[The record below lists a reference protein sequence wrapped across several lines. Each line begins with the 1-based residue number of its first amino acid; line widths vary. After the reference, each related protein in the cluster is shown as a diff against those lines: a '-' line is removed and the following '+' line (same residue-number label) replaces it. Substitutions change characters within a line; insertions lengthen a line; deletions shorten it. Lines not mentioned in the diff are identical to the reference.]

1 MKLSLLIMLL
11 LSNIAGANN
20 TITET
25 INGKSRI
32 FEIGY
37 NDVEVPVIQT
47 LPRFYSGKEALT
59 KIDIEKFARDTQV
72 SVEELEKHIL
82 YDGTL
87 KVDNNGMPFYVEPV
101 FEGSEA
107 AAISKTAVK
116 TVALPNYNAA
126 NVFKL
131 HTNPNSKKKLFLQFK
146 GDVVTNTAW
155 NEGTITAGDYSSDKK
170 KIFEVW
176 SRVAED
182 YAPFDIDVTTEFT
195 TADAINRTNE
205 ADDRYGVKVVIT
217 TTDIGWVA
225 GGIAYVGLLDY
236 YDKPGYYNTAWVLPN
251 YLNHSAKN
259 IAEAVSHEVGHT
271 LGLLHSG
278 TIEHD
283 GVTAVGYYDG
293 GAYGDLK
300 TSWVPI
306 MGVPYYKNVS
316 QFTKGDYKYA
326 DKQVDQFAV
335 INSKGVDYVKDLAG
349 DTLIDAALLSY
360 KGNVNGIIGVND
372 VDYYSISVTHS
383 AINIKIDT
391 AKVGGNLDAKVT
403 LLASDGSKVV
413 SDNVKDELNAMIKIK
428 VPNGNYFVR
437 VEGVGRTGING
448 DEGYSSYGSVGRYT
462 ISYQ

>member
-1 MKLSLLIMLL
+1 
-11 LSNIAGANN
+11 
-20 TITET
+20 
-25 INGKSRI
+25 
-32 FEIGY
+32 
-37 NDVEVPVIQT
+37 
-47 LPRFYSGKEALT
+47 
-59 KIDIEKFARDTQV
+59 
-72 SVEELEKHIL
+72 
-82 YDGTL
+82 
-87 KVDNNGMPFYVEPV
+87 
-101 FEGSEA
+101 
-107 AAISKTAVK
+107 
-116 TVALPNYNAA
+116 
-126 NVFKL
+126 
-131 HTNPNSKKKLFLQFK
+131 
-146 GDVVTNTAW
+146 
-155 NEGTITAGDYSSDKK
+155 
-170 KIFEVW
+170 
-176 SRVAED
+176 
-182 YAPFDIDVTTEFT
+182 
-195 TADAINRTNE
+195 
-205 ADDRYGVKVVIT
+205 
-217 TTDIGWVA
+217 
-225 GGIAYVGLLDY
+225 
-236 YDKPGYYNTAWVLPN
+236 VLPN